1 MIRWGI
7 TLIFGLIVMLVCISW
22 FIKYPDVVQ
31 GEVVLTTEQPPIK
44 LVSKTGGYVEQLYF
58 EDNVTV
64 KKGATIA
71 QITNPTNK
79 ATIDSLGNVLIG
91 FNIKDGKNI
100 LSKLASIGTLGELQ
114 TDYNNLISNLK
125 EYHQITSDE
134 YYNNSIKNLNQQIN
148 YNNQLASITKKQLT
162 LLERELQNAKEKFQA
177 DKQLY
182 EKGVISKNEF
192 FNNQTTYTS
201 KQEQVINTEKN
212 YVQYQ
217 IAVTNYNNQ
226 KNDLDKTYGDKIRAL
241 EMNITSTINSLN
253 SYMETWQQ
261 NYTITAPITGK
272 LSYLNT
278 IVNNQFITAQ
288 EPLFAVIPNNQE
300 YVANVQIPTQGYGKI
315 KLNQQVKIKLDGY
328 PYQEYG
334 QLMGRVEHIASIQGK
349 DGYVIKVKLPKGLTT
364 TYNKKLTYKPDLI
377 GSAEVITKDLRVLE
391 RIFNRFREVL
401 DK

>member
-58 EDNVTV
+58 EENAMV

-79 ATIDSLGNVLIG
+79 ATVDSLAVVIQKFQLENA
-91 FNIKDGKNI
+91 
-100 LSKLASIGTLGELQ
+100 ASILPRLTSLGKLGELQ
-114 TDYNNLISNLK
+114 SDYNNLVSNLK
-125 EYHQITSDE
+125 EYHQVTSDE
-134 YYNNSIKNLNQQIN
+134 FYNNSIKNLKLQIN
-148 YNNQLASITKKQLT
+148 YNKKLARITKKQLT
-162 LLERELQNAKEKFQA
+162 LQKTELKNAKEKFKA

-192 FNNQTTYTS
+192 FTNQTAYTN
-201 KQEQVINTEKN
+201 KQEQLINTEKN

-226 KNDLDKTYGDKIRAL
+226 KNELDKNYGDKVRLL
-241 EMNITSTINSLN
+241 ETNINAAINSLK
-253 SYMETWQQ
+253 SFIESWQQ
-261 NYTITAPITGK
+261 NYTVVAPITGK

-278 IVNNQFITAQ
+278 IVNNQFVAAQ
-288 EPLFAVIPNNQE
+288 EPLFAVIPDNQE
-300 YVANVQIPTQGYGKI
+300 YIANVQIPTVGYGKI
-315 KLNQQVKIKLDGY
+315 ELGQQVKIKLDGY

-334 QLMGRVEHIASIQGK
+334 QLMGTVSNIAQIQGK
-349 DGYVIKVKLPKGLTT
+349 EGYVIKVKLPKGLLT
-364 TYNKKLTYKPDLI
+364 TYKKELKYKPDMV

-391 RIFNRFREVL
+391 RIFNRFREVM